1 MEINNY
7 LYSKALDKALKVK
20 FLTSRE
26 ELFLYAGALY
36 SAMMWGRGIDEKDE
50 TIQRKDKSV
59 KSRKSQPTHDYEPA
73 PHTIMMQIYYLLLK

>member
-7 LYSKALDKALKVK
+7 LYSKAFDKALKVE

-59 KSRKSQPTHDYEPA
+59 K
-73 PHTIMMQIYYLLLK
+73 

>member
-1 MEINNY
+1 MKINKY
-7 LYSKALDKALKVK
+7 LYGEAFDKALKVE

-59 KSRKSQPTHDYEPA
+59 K
-73 PHTIMMQIYYLLLK
+73 

>member
-1 MEINNY
+1 MEINKY
-7 LYSKALDKALKVK
+7 IYSKAFDKALKVE
-20 FLTSRE
+20 FLANSE

-59 KSRKSQPTHDYEPA
+59 R
-73 PHTIMMQIYYLLLK
+73 